1 MVLKKLSIIKYNN
14 NIMQWILIIP
24 FSVSRSTLI
33 MFLYVNS
40 QTDHEKA
47 ISQIIVNQEIKRT
60 LYMISLSVQN
70 MSKSDLSDN
79 ELLDVINFPIE
90 DDAHFVHIEES
101 LKDSILKKK

>member
-101 LKDSILKKK
+101 LKDSI